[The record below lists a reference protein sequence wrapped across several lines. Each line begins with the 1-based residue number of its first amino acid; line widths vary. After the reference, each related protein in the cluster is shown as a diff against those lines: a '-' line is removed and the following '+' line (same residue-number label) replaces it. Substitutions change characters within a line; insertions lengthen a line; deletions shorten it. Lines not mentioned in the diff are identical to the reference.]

1 MRQLRRRNPRRR
13 ELRRWQSRRRQLRR
27 RQRRRDKPRRRQ
39 LRREK
44 PRRKQLRRRKLRM
57 RKPRRRQP
65 RRRQL
70 RRDNASKQ
78 PASKEEASK
87 EAASKEASSKSIHPR
102 GPRKCRPGRKGPRAE
117 VLGAGLPAGRG
128 SAGQPGH
135 VRRCLAA
142 LLPVAEGKFVNT
154 PFWGMC
160 GALLRTSPNRR
171 PRSKQLRRRQ
181 PRRRQLRRKKSR
193 RRQLQK
199 RHFSSGPG
207 VQGANAD
214 LRVQDEGVEKNIAT
228 YPPGQA
234 SRE

>member
-78 PASKEEASK
+78 AASKEEASK

-128 SAGQPGH
+128 SAGEPGH
-135 VRRCLAA
+135 VRRCLAV
-142 LLPVAEGKFVNT
+142 LLPVAEGKKNVLTIRVVFIKQ
-154 PFWGMC
+154 P
-160 GALLRTSPNRR
+160 LLLTH
-171 PRSKQLRRRQ
+171 L
-181 PRRRQLRRKKSR
+181 
-193 RRQLQK
+193 
-199 RHFSSGPG
+199 FG
-207 VQGANAD
+207 
-214 LRVQDEGVEKNIAT
+214 GVEILSLGSGLVVRGV
-228 YPPGQA
+228 PP
-234 SRE
+234 SRVWVGLTRPLA

>member
-1 MRQLRRRNPRRR
+1 
-13 ELRRWQSRRRQLRR
+13 
-27 RQRRRDKPRRRQ
+27 
-39 LRREK
+39 
-44 PRRKQLRRRKLRM
+44 M

-78 PASKEEASK
+78 AASKEEASK

-142 LLPVAEGKFVNT
+142 LLPVAEGKKNVLTIRVVFRNN
-154 PFWGMC
+154 PFC
-160 GALLRTSPNRR
+160 
-171 PRSKQLRRRQ
+171 
-181 PRRRQLRRKKSR
+181 
-193 RRQLQK
+193 
-199 RHFSSGPG
+199 
-207 VQGANAD
+207 
-214 LRVQDEGVEKNIAT
+214 
-228 YPPGQA
+228 
-234 SRE
+234 